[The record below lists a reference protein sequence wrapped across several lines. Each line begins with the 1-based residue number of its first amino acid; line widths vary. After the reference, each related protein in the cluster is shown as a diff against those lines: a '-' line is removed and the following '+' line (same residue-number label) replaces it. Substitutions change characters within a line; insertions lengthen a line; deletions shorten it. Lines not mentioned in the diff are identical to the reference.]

1 MYTYNDIYTSKGGV
15 RCIQF
20 AVRLLWGASQTLQS
34 APLALRQT
42 QKRGKNPGNLSA
54 PYPLRR
60 SPRAP
65 EPQCSQGDRN
75 TTASPPATIDAKP
88 AWLGAAQ
95 RRWMPFDRG
104 KVAALLRTDAGL
116 LRQPQRRLS
125 TARTVWAKVLPA
137 LIVASR
143 RRLLF
148 GMVCARVLPS
158 PVWEGAAWL
167 LQFSGMVRRWWRSG
181 DAIQMERFS
190 PGLAAVTIA
199 MRSCRGNQA
208 TAEDFNP

>member
-1 MYTYNDIYTSKGGV
+1 MH
-15 RCIQF
+15 
-20 AVRLLWGASQTLQS
+20 
-34 APLALRQT
+34 
-42 QKRGKNPGNLSA
+42 PGSLSA
-54 PYPLRR
+54 PDPLRR

-75 TTASPPATIDAKP
+75 TTASHPATIDAKP

-116 LRQPQRRLS
+116 LCQPQRRLS
-125 TARTVWAKVLPA
+125 AARTVWARVLPA
-137 LIVASR
+137 LIVESR

-158 PVWEGAAWL
+158 PAWEGAAWL
-167 LQFSGMVRRWWRSG
+167 LQFSGMVRRWWRSA
-181 DAIQMERFS
+181 DAMQMERSFT
-190 PGLAAVTIA
+190 GLS
-199 MRSCRGNQA
+199 SCDDRDEELRLVPHRRG
-208 TAEDFNP
+208 FYP